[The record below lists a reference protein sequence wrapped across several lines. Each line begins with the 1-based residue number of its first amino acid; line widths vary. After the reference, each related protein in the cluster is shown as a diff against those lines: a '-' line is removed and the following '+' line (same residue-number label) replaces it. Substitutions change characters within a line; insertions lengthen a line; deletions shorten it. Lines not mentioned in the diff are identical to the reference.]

1 MILVLRTQPGTDVR
15 VTVAEIVVHV
25 HVTHA
30 SVRPVV
36 QVATAVNEAGRP
48 DVRTPVS
55 FEGEK
60 TFFFLRFRFDGF
72 CFNGGAAL
80 PPPRTFSV
88 FGSGAEQART

>member
-1 MILVLRTQPGTDVR
+1 
-15 VTVAEIVVHV
+15 
-25 HVTHA
+25 
-30 SVRPVV
+30 
-36 QVATAVNEAGRP
+36 
-48 DVRTPVS
+48 VRTPVS

-60 TFFFLRFRFDGF
+60 SFFFLRFRFDGF